1 MYETV
6 ASSYIIILS
15 FQIIVS
21 AGECA
26 RQWHHLTLSNYL
38 VNLYFQQRNVRDSGI
53 ILSYQIIF
61 SNHIFSRETCETVA
75 SWGAVTAA
83 QTVAVS
89 LLSRPGR
96 DLSGHHH
103 HQWFIIIIIIT
114 IITITINLMMM
125 IRTHGIWF
133 LPSLTEEEATS
144 ILHSKEPGVRH
155 LYLMK
160 WFINEN
166 QIFSELPGAKI
177 PHHPFLPLGQA
188 WIVSWICCPS
198 L

>member
-1 MYETV
+1 MRL
-6 ASSYIIILS
+6 IIM
-15 FQIIVS
+15 IVK
-21 AGECA
+21 
-26 RQWHHLTLSNYL
+26 RHLFLQVVLDIS
-38 VNLYFQQRNVRDSGI
+38 VGSV
-53 ILSYQIIF
+53 
-61 SNHIFSRETCETVA
+61 
-75 SWGAVTAA
+75 SWCKMLITWV
-83 QTVAVS
+83 QF
-89 LLSRPGR
+89 LLLLTSHCIHKR
-96 DLSGHHH
+96 H